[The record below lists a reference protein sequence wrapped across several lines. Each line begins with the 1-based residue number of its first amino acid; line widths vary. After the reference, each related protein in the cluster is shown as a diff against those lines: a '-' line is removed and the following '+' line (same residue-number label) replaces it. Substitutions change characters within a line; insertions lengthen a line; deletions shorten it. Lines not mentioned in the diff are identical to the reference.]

1 MSSIYTK
8 TNARW
13 VAITTY
19 KTCDLL
25 QLPTVFQ
32 PHSLS
37 QIPKSNSLV
46 QTKSQFTKLARM
58 KKSKLNQSRWRSRNQ
73 SLKWWW
79 WWHLATREWRCDKR
93 QQKVCSMASILPFLI
108 PSGPLHGLFLSSQ
121 SDGFSSQKKTSNKPH
136 YLKWEFF
143 STSKTYKE

>member
-1 MSSIYTK
+1 MFKLMSSIYK
-8 TNARW
+8 NKCKVSHNYNIQDLW
-13 VAITTY
+13 FVATSNR
-19 KTCDLL
+19 
-25 QLPTVFQ
+25 FQ

-93 QQKVCSMASILPFLI
+93 QQKVCSMASNGKEQSPPTTTNVDCGSCDWQMAYFAPLI
-108 PSGPLHGLFLSSQ
+108 PS
-121 SDGFSSQKKTSNKPH
+121 NKFKFYP
-136 YLKWEFF
+136 F
-143 STSKTYKE
+143 